1 MVRSCFVFLLLFIC
15 VPAWAQSPDTPK
27 KDGTAEKAPSLVKG
41 RLTIKAPPSAQ
52 RCQEF
57 LDINARSETEFYA
70 DDKGGLS
77 IHKGVSAKR
86 LRFLATELE
95 KVEGVRQALT
105 DTPRR
110 MILLIFKSSPKN
122 TTPPLVAAALEQ
134 IRKRYKESL
143 KARGSTL
150 GAGGTD
156 KKSPGDNKDTSK
168 KDPVKPPKVIKA
180 GPKKKEAVMPV
191 LKRGFYSY
199 YSPKITEAT
208 LRQTKVS
215 GPITSVHCLNLWL
228 AAKDRPQAVVIARK
242 VLAKHPKDNRA
253 GAVLA
258 MYHLHTGNKMKAYRN
273 MRTVIHYN
281 PDVAVYRA
289 MYAEVLY
296 AMKMERVAK
305 EQEDMAKKLSG
316 LK

>member
-1 MVRSCFVFLLLFIC
+1 MVRCCFVFLLLFVC
-15 VPAWAQSPDTPK
+15 VPAFAQSPDSPK
-27 KDGTAEKAPSLVKG
+27 KDGAGEKVPSLVKG
-41 RLTIKAPPSAQ
+41 RLTIKAPPAAQ
-52 RCQEF
+52 RCREF

-95 KVEGVRQALT
+95 KIDGVRQALT

-110 MILLIFKSSPKN
+110 MILLIFKSSPQN

-150 GAGGTD
+150 GAGGAD
-156 KKSPGDNKDTSK
+156 KKSPETSKDPSK
-168 KDPVKPPKVIKA
+168 KDPAKPPKVIKA
-180 GPKKKEAVMPV
+180 EPKKKEVAMPV

-208 LRQTKVS
+208 LAQTKVT
-215 GPITSVHCLNLWL
+215 GPITSVHCLKLWL
-228 AAKDRPQAVVIARK
+228 AAKDRPQAVVIARQ
-242 VLAKHPKDNRA
+242 VLAKYPKDNRA

-305 EQEDMAKKLSG
+305 EQEEMAKKLSG

>member
-1 MVRSCFVFLLLFIC
+1 MVRVCFVFLLLFVC
-15 VPAWAQSPDTPK
+15 VPAWAQSPDELK
-27 KDGTAEKAPSLVKG
+27 KDGAAEKAPSLVKG
-41 RLTIKAPPSAQ
+41 RLTIKAPPCAK
-52 RCQEF
+52 RCREF

-77 IHKGVSAKR
+77 IHKGISAKR

-95 KVEGVRQALT
+95 KVDGVRQALT

-110 MILLIFKSSPKN
+110 MILLIFKSAPKN
-122 TTPPLVAAALEQ
+122 TTPPLVASALEQ
-134 IRKRYKESL
+134 IRKRYKESV
-143 KARGSTL
+143 KARGSAL
-150 GAGGTD
+150 GAGGTE
-156 KKSPGDNKDTSK
+156 KKPTREPKKAPK

-180 GPKKKEAVMPV
+180 GPKKKEVVMPV

-199 YSPKITEAT
+199 YSPKITEAV
-208 LRQTKVS
+208 LKQTKVT
-215 GPITSVHCLNLWL
+215 GPITGRRCLELWL
-228 AAKDRPQAVVIARK
+228 GAKDRPQAVVVARK
-242 VLAKHPKDNRA
+242 VLAKYPKDNRA

-305 EQEDMAKKLSG
+305 EQEEMAKKLSG
-316 LK
+316 SE